1 MNSPDTS
8 VSAQLPAPQ
17 VFVVLCVALAYCVP
31 GLIGHQPWK
40 PDEGYIFAGIFH
52 MLQSGDWVIPHLA
65 GETFMEKPPL
75 YHWMGM
81 LTASLTS
88 AFLPMHDGARLASGV
103 FVGIAL
109 WATALA
115 GRMAWGAGS
124 GRIAVLVMLGTLGLL
139 NTVPLMLP
147 DLPLLAGF
155 AVATLALVAHAAGRK
170 WAFLALGCGVG
181 MGFLAKGLL
190 APGAIVIAVL
200 ALPVCFAQWRER
212 RYVKFLLLAA
222 LVALPWITIWPAL
235 LFARDSTAFVTW
247 LWDNNIGRF
256 LGFSVATL
264 GAASENGF
272 WAKAFPWFVFP
283 WWIFIA
289 ICLWQSRAR
298 CLHETGMQVGLAV
311 ALSLSLV
318 LVMAESARVIYAL
331 PMLPALALAT
341 TGAFRQTPRYIWS
354 TLAAL
359 GLTIA
364 LGIGLLTWFFWG
376 ALTYFGHTPDWHWI
390 ARQVPVHFLLPISP
404 FNVLLAAA
412 LSVGLVAIVWQARRQ
427 AHGRLLVWTASL
439 AVAWALP
446 MVLLMPWIDTAKGY
460 RGVYDSMAS
469 ALPSSYSCI
478 QSEQLGESER
488 GILEYTQGIRTV
500 RNEVSPKASC
510 PFLLRQTK
518 TANVQGPNGE
528 WDLLW
533 SGGRQSGGN
542 ERFQLYASSLL
553 EEGRVHAEIW
563 RRSAMAA
570 SVFLS
575 RPDNNQPYLDE
586 VSAVD

>member
-1 MNSPDTS
+1 
-8 VSAQLPAPQ
+8 
-17 VFVVLCVALAYCVP
+17 
-31 GLIGHQPWK
+31 
-40 PDEGYIFAGIFH
+40 
-52 MLQSGDWVIPHLA
+52 
-65 GETFMEKPPL
+65 MEKPPL

-81 LTASLTS
+81 MTATLTG

-109 WATALA
+109 GATAVA
-115 GRMAWGAGS
+115 GRLAWGAGS

-155 AVATLALVAHAAGRK
+155 AVATLGLVAHASARK
-170 WAFLALGCGVG
+170 WAFVALGTGVG

-190 APGAIVIAVL
+190 APGAILIATL
-200 ALPVCFAQWRER
+200 ALPMCFSQWRDR
-212 RYVKFLLLAA
+212 RYVKFLLFASI
-222 LVALPWITIWPAL
+222 VALPWLIIWPAL
-235 LFARDSTAFVTW
+235 LYARDAAAFVTW

-264 GAASENGF
+264 GAAGETGF

-289 ICLWQSRAR
+289 ICLWQTRAR
-298 CLHETGMQVGLAV
+298 CLCETGMQVGLAV

-318 LVMAESARVIYAL
+318 LVTAGSARVIYAL

-341 TGAFRQTPRYIWS
+341 TGAFRQTPRHVWS
-354 TLAAL
+354 TLAVL
-359 GLTIA
+359 GLMIA
-364 LGIGLLTWFFWG
+364 LGVGLLSWFFWG
-376 ALTYFGHTPDWHWI
+376 ALTYFGQTPDWQWI
-390 ARQVPVHFLLPISP
+390 ARQVPVQFLLPISP
-404 FNVLLAAA
+404 LNVLLAAA
-412 LSVGLVAIVWQARRQ
+412 LSAGLVAIVWQARRL
-427 AHGRLLVWTASL
+427 AHGQLLVWTASL

-460 RGVYDSMAS
+460 RGVYDSLVM

-488 GILEYTQGIRTV
+488 GILEYTHGILTV
-500 RNEVSPKASC
+500 RNEVSPNVSC

-518 TANVQGPNGE
+518 SAETQSPNGE
-528 WDLLW
+528 WELLW
-533 SGGRQSGGN
+533 VGGRQSGGN
-542 ERFQLYASSLL
+542 ERFQLYASNLL
-553 EEGRVHAEIW
+553 EEGRSHAEIW
-563 RRSAMAA
+563 RRSAVALH
-570 SVFLS
+570 VFLA
-575 RPDNNQPYLDE
+575 RPENNMPYLDE
-586 VSAVD
+586 VSAID